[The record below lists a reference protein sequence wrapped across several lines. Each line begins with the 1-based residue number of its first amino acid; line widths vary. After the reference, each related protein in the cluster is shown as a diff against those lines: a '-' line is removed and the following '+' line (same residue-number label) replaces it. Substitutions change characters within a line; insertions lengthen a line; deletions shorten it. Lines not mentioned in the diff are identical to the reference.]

1 MTIKERHQAVSLILA
16 SIGLAI
22 GIALL
27 VVLRD
32 PALASMYRTFVLLDV
47 FDETPNKTA
56 IEYLYQ
62 NNVVEGYKDH
72 TFHPERTLNRAEFT
86 TLIAKSEKVDLR
98 DYKSQCF
105 PDTEISEW
113 FHPYVCAAKER
124 DWVQGYPDGSF
135 KPGNKINK
143 VEALSILCRAQ
154 NWQTSAPSIQPF
166 SDTPIDQW
174 YTPCISYALSKNFLE
189 EKAESSFNPSE
200 QITRGAFSEILFRS
214 LITLANQGNSYKEDF
229 AKALEE
235 IDENTELEV
244 ADTPRTVKSEEI
256 EIKGENG
263 QANEFKTYNV
273 DFFENI
279 ILREPVP
286 NIFYKNEI
294 YILEGHI
301 QNNTYRKAFAFLNAN
316 GEHQNFVDEKVED
329 NMFHIP
335 LQFKNTGNYSLG
347 IIPGDSG
354 ASRLMEISVIESP
367 PSPEGEAK
375 AVTPVHIELNHQ
387 NDLTS
392 VSWDKG
398 ENDIVKITFSQD
410 GKSENYFSRQDYSEY
425 KLPYKNFEN
434 FRDGNVKIAIQ
445 GARIIEKM
453 PLRIY
458 SSWSDEKYINTKIAT
473 HYEEKIKEENIN
485 VDSYTNIKSGIGEIT
500 LTGIT
505 KRVTSGDAYI
515 IKKDGFVEKIPLET
529 SNKQNG
535 DIPAN
540 ATFIL
545 KYSPK
550 TTGTYIIEI
559 NDNEGGAIFNVPF
572 YVGNGIP
579 LIPSFFDLYQVS
591 LNQTPV
597 SLTKDRTEMLN
608 LINQDRSKFGLNSV
622 ILGEDLNTFAQMHS
636 DDMATN
642 NFFGHYNLSG
652 ESPDDRRK
660 RIGLQTGV
668 GENLAKSPNL
678 LFAEEG
684 LMLSA
689 VHRDNI
695 LNDKWTRVGIG
706 ITKDNEG
713 YMLVTQEFSTDTL
726 GENDLQG
733 IKEEFLVNINEKRNE
748 QSLSPIGIDDS
759 LNNLAEE
766 WSREMAADDFFGFEN
781 SEGNK
786 LLDRIRA
793 LQLPKEVQ
801 AFILEGNDIDSLKEE
816 IVNQTPILEEKWRF
830 AGIGLSITNLGI
842 LKITLLYTT

>member
-1 MTIKERHQAVSLILA
+1 MTIKERHQAISLVLA

-32 PALASMYRTFVLLDV
+32 PALTSMYRTFVLLDI

-62 NNVVEGYKDH
+62 NNVVEGYPDH

-86 TLIAKSEKVDLR
+86 TLISKSEKVDLR

-105 PDTEISEW
+105 PDTGVSEW

-124 DWVQGYPDGSF
+124 DWVKGYPDRSF

-154 NWQTSAPSIQPF
+154 NWQTSAPSVQPF
-166 SDTPIDQW
+166 SDTALDQW

-189 EKAESSFNPSE
+189 EKAGSEFKPSE
-200 QITRGAFSEILFRS
+200 QITRRAFSEILFRS
-214 LITLANQGNSYKEDF
+214 LITLANHSDSFKEDF

-244 ADTPRTVKSEEI
+244 ADTPRTVQSEEI
-256 EIKGENG
+256 EIKGESG

-294 YILEGHI
+294 YVLEGHI
-301 QNNTYRKAFAFLNAN
+301 QNNTYKKAFAFLNAN

-329 NMFHIP
+329 NMFYIP

-347 IIPGDSG
+347 IIPGNSG
-354 ASRLMEISVIESP
+354 ASRLIEISVIESL

-375 AVTPVHIELNHQ
+375 AVTPAHIELKHQ
-387 NDLTS
+387 DDLTS
-392 VSWDKG
+392 VFWDKG
-398 ENDIVKITFSQD
+398 ENDIVKITFYQD
-410 GKSENYFSRQDYSEY
+410 GKSENYFFRQNYSEY
-425 KLPYKNFEN
+425 ELPYKDFEN
-434 FRDGNVKIAIQ
+434 FKDGNVKISIQ
-445 GARIIEKM
+445 GAKIIEKM

-458 SSWSDEKYINTKIAT
+458 SKWSDEKYINTKIAT
-473 HYEEKIKEENIN
+473 HYEEKIKKENISVN
-485 VDSYTNIKSGIGEIT
+485 SYTNIKSGIEQII
-500 LTGIT
+500 LTGT
-505 KRVTSGDAYI
+505 VKRVISGDAYV
-515 IKKDGFVEKIPLET
+515 IKKDGFVEKIPLEA
-529 SNKQNG
+529 SNKQDGN
-535 DIPAN
+535 ISTN
-540 ATFIL
+540 STFTL
-545 KYSPK
+545 KYTPK
-550 TTGTYIIEI
+550 TTGTHLIEI
-559 NDNEGGAIFNVPF
+559 NDNEGGAVFNVPF
-572 YVGNGIP
+572 YIGNGTP

-597 SLTKDRTEMLN
+597 SLTGNRTEMLN
-608 LINQDRSKFGLNSV
+608 LINQDRSRFGLSSV
-622 ILGEDLNTFAQMHS
+622 TLGEDLNTLAQLHS
-636 DDMATN
+636 DDMVAN
-642 NFFGHYNLSG
+642 NFFGHSNLNG

-660 RIGLQTGV
+660 KMGIQTGV

-689 VHRDNI
+689 IHRDNI
-695 LNDKWTRVGIG
+695 LNNKWTRIGIG
-706 ITKDNEG
+706 ITKNSEG
-713 YMLVTQEFSTDTL
+713 YLLIAQEFSTDTL
-726 GENDLQG
+726 NENDLQG
-733 IKEEFLVNINEKRNE
+733 VKEEFLVNINEKRNN
-748 QSLSPIGIDDS
+748 QSLSPIGIDES
-759 LNNLAEE
+759 LNALAEK
-766 WSREMAADDFFGFEN
+766 WSLEMASQNFFGFEN
-781 SEGNK
+781 AEGNK
-786 LLDRIRA
+786 ILDRIRA

-816 IVNQTPILEEKWRF
+816 IINQTPILEEKWRF